1 MTTPAAPP
9 RRPSPLQCPRQTRP
23 APCRAAAGLAALL
36 AAVLCGT
43 AAAQVSP
50 YYVGVAQTLAYNANV
65 RRVGEGEHLPVA
77 DNIRKSDLIS
87 STALVA
93 GVDQSFGRQRV
104 YGSGRLGLD
113 RYQHNTTLN
122 GQTYN
127 LNLGLDWAT
136 VERLSGSVSVSAAQ
150 NLAQFN
156 AGIRNGTLLT
166 APNVS
171 NTEQLNARVALGMVT
186 RYTAE
191 VSLGW
196 RRQRYSATE
205 YQAYA
210 FDESNG
216 SVGLRYRPSD
226 LLALG
231 AALRLTQASYPR
243 FNEPTPGVFVADT
256 LRREDIDFTAQW
268 QPSGASTVNA
278 RLSPTRTRHER
289 DTATNF
295 SGLTGSAAWTWAAT
309 GKTQLAATLSR
320 DTSQSAQASS
330 LGIFGNR
337 VTDFG
342 QITSALQLRA
352 DHALTGKA
360 SLNSTLG
367 YAHRTLNSNQVN
379 TLLPNQIQQASDN
392 SATLALGARWA
403 PTRGSLVGCDISHEQ
418 RKSSNKALLPTL
430 SASLFSCYGQFT
442 LQSL

>member
-9 RRPSPLQCPRQTRP
+9 RRPSLLPCQRQTRP
-23 APCRAAAGLAALL
+23 APYRAAAALAALL
-36 AAVLCGT
+36 AAALCGT

-50 YYVGVAQTLAYNANV
+50 YYVGVSQTLAYNSNV
-65 RRVGEGEHLPVA
+65 RRLGEGERLLVA
-77 DNIRKSDLIS
+77 DNVHKSDLIS

-93 GVDQSFGRQRV
+93 GIDQSFGRQRV

-136 VERLSGSVSVSAAQ
+136 VERLSGTVSVGAAQ

-191 VSLGW
+191 ASLGW

-205 YQAYA
+205 YQVYA
-210 FDESNG
+210 FDETNG

-256 LRREDIDFTAQW
+256 LQREDIDFTAQW
-268 QPSGASTVNA
+268 QPSGASTINA
-278 RLSPTRTRHER
+278 RLSPTHTRYDR
-289 DTATNF
+289 ATATNF

-320 DTSQSAQASS
+320 DTSQSAQATTLIAGSQVS
-330 LGIFGNR
+330 
-337 VTDFG
+337 DFG
-342 QITSALQLRA
+342 QMTTALQLRA
-352 DHALTGKA
+352 DHALTGKIN
-360 SLNSTLG
+360 LNSSLS
-367 YAHRTLNSNQVN
+367 YASRALTSNTVN
-379 TLLPNQIQQASDN
+379 PLQPNTVGRASDKG
-392 SATLALGARWA
+392 ATLALGARWA

-418 RKSSNKALLPTL
+418 RNSSNKALLPTY
-430 SASLFSCYGQFT
+430 SVSLFSCYGQLT